1 MVKIHMDGRHAH
13 IEYDGD
19 EKNTAFDVATAVSGI
34 YQSMC
39 AKENL
44 DADMFKRLMQRSLED
59 GSPVWEANHNMTMIS
74 VPIKKS
80 DTPADQS

>member
-19 EKNTAFDVATAVSGI
+19 EKETAFDVATAVSGI

-39 AKENL
+39 TREDT
-44 DADMFKRLMQRSLED
+44 DADMFKYLIQ
-59 GSPVWEANHNMTMIS
+59 T
-74 VPIKKS
+74 
-80 DTPADQS
+80 

>member
-1 MVKIHMDGRHAH
+1 MVKIHMDGRQAH

-19 EKNTAFDVATAVSGI
+19 EKSTAFDVATAISGI

-39 AKENL
+39 AREDS
-44 DADMFKRLMQRSLED
+44 DADMFKYLIQRCMED
-59 GSPVWEANHNMTMIS
+59 GSPAWEAKHDITM
-74 VPIKKS
+74 VAMPIKKS